1 MPLSEGAQFAG
12 YTIVRLLGS
21 GEMGEVYLARHP
33 RLPRFEALKILRA
46 DLSADPDFKR
56 RFNQEADQA
65 SGLWHPHIVGVHD
78 RGEYD
83 GRLWIAMDYV
93 NGPNLAAVLA
103 ERRQGGLATK
113 EVVEVVSAVAS
124 ALDHAHHLGLLHRD
138 VKPENI
144 MISRPNDGSTPRILL
159 SDFGIARPT
168 ADDADATQAVTD
180 TTTTKITSHSLNY
193 SAPEQLRG
201 APIDGRTDQY
211 ALAATAY
218 QLLTGERPFSH
229 ASPIAVINAQLTA
242 APPRPGAT
250 RPELSG
256 TDVAFAR
263 ALAKDP
269 VQRFGRCGEFAAAL
283 GAALQHKPAAAPPPP
298 PQPGAPPQA
307 HRGPVAPPSGYPGSP
322 PPQWQSAPPKRRRK
336 SVVIGLV
343 SALIAVA
350 VLAAAGVFA
359 VHKFSGPD
367 PAQLAAQDR
376 DAARLA
382 GQHYLE
388 ALATGDAR
396 TVLSLSAKQPAT
408 PQLLTDKTLNAQL
421 SATPLTN
428 ISVTNDA
435 SQNPDAPSD
444 TQHLTLSARFGPTP
458 SQTAISAQKKDGQW
472 KLDTT
477 TIAVTITPPPNA
489 DAAIKALTVSGASVN
504 GATTISVFPGTPQVS
519 SANRYIDISAD
530 TTPLLLEALTNT
542 AHPPTITPVIALN
555 DVGRQASLDALDR
568 RLLYCFAGVQPPEGC
583 CPPGGCPITQNT
595 GVDPD
600 SQKLVKLQSTQNMNY
615 QLDPKTL
622 RVHITGTL
630 NYTAEGR
637 MNSQTV
643 PLRSTYTVDSQINL
657 AAEPPVY
664 VPRGQ

>member
-1 MPLSEGAQFAG
+1 MPLSEGEQFAG
-12 YTIVRLLGS
+12 YTVTRLLGS

-65 SGLWHPHIVGVHD
+65 SGLWHPNIVGVHD

-93 NGPNLAAVLA
+93 NGPNLTAVLA
-103 ERRQGGLATK
+103 ERRQGGLSAG
-113 EVVEVVSAVAS
+113 EVVEVVSAVAN

-144 MISRPNDGSTPRILL
+144 MISRPDDGSAPRILL

-180 TTTTKITSHSLNY
+180 TTTTVIGHSLNY

-201 APIDGRTDQY
+201 AKIDGRTDQY

-229 ASPIAVINAQLTA
+229 ANPIAVINAQLTA

-250 RPELSG
+250 RPELST
-256 TDVAFAR
+256 TDATFAR

-269 VQRFGRCGEFAAAL
+269 AQRFGRCGEFAAAL
-283 GAALQHKPAAAPPPP
+283 AAQLQQQPAAAPPPQPHGGPMP
-298 PQPGAPPQA
+298 P
-307 HRGPVAPPSGYPGSP
+307 PPSGYPGSP
-322 PPQWQSAPPKRRRK
+322 PPQWQPGPPRRK
-336 SVVIGLV
+336 RKRLVLGLV
-343 SALIAVA
+343 SALAAIAVL
-350 VLAAAGVFA
+350 VGAAIVA
-359 VHKFSGPD
+359 VHKFGGPD
-367 PAQLAAQDR
+367 AAALAAQDR
-376 DAARLA
+376 DGARLA

-396 TVLSLSAKQPAT
+396 TVLSLSTQQPAT

-421 SATPLTN
+421 SATPITD
-428 ISVTNDA
+428 IMVTIDPT
-435 SQNPDAPSD
+435 QNADVPSD
-444 TQHLTLSARFGPTP
+444 TQHLTLSAHFGPTP
-458 SQTAISAQKKDGQW
+458 SQTAISAHKKDGQW
-472 KLDTT
+472 KLDAT

-489 DAAIKALTVSGASVN
+489 DAAMKALTVSGASVD

-519 SANRYIDISAD
+519 SSNRYIDITAD
-530 TTPLLLEALTNT
+530 TRPLLLEALTNT
-542 AHPPTITPVIALN
+542 AHPPTIAPVITLN
-555 DVGRQASLDALDR
+555 DAGRQASLDALDR
-568 RLLYCFAGVQPPEGC
+568 RLVYCFAGVAPPEGC
-583 CPPGGCPITQNT
+583 CPPGGCPVTQNT
-595 GVDPD
+595 GVEPN
-600 SQKLVKLQSTQNMNY
+600 SQKLIKLQSTQNMNY
-615 QLDPKTL
+615 ELDPKTL

-630 NYTAEGR
+630 YYSAQATLH
-637 MNSQTV
+637 SQTV
-643 PLRSTYTVDSQINL
+643 PLRSTYTVDSQADL
-657 AAEPPVY
+657 SAQPPTY